1 MPARLAKVEFEFAY
15 MLSKTKH
22 SAANLSMQGVVG
34 LVPTMGGFHEGHLSL
49 VRSARAECRVVVV
62 SIFVNPLQFGRDED
76 FELYPRREASDTMA
90 AEKERVDVLLIPG
103 VDEMYPGGMPDVE
116 PDPGPIGDR
125 LEGAF
130 RPGHFRG
137 VLTAVARLFALARP
151 GKAYFGEKDAQQ
163 LFLVRKMAEE
173 MYPSIEIVACP
184 TVREP
189 DGLAMSSRNAY
200 LSPQDRRAATCLY
213 RALRAAAKLHLAG
226 ERDANVLKAE
236 MAKHVGAEPLAK
248 LGYVA
253 IVDETT
259 FEEVVTLDR
268 PARALVA
275 ARFGT
280 TRLIDNLLLG
290 S

>member
-1 MPARLAKVEFEFAY
+1 MEVVRTETEMVKARG
-15 MLSKTKH
+15 
-22 SAANLSMQGVVG
+22 SMQGVVG

-49 VRSARAECRVVVV
+49 VRSARAECGVVVV

-130 RPGHFRG
+130 RPGHLHG

-163 LFLVRKMAEE
+163 LFLVRKMAEGIF
-173 MYPSIEIVACP
+173 PSIEIAACP
-184 TVREP
+184 AVREP

-213 RALRAAAKLHLAG
+213 RALRAAAKLHLRG

-236 MAKHVGAEPLAK
+236 MVKHVGAEPLAK